1 MSYFIAL
8 KKVLD
13 NTAFVVLSV
22 LPATVMS
29 EIKVHALLLG
39 ILETTDHL
47 GHQCGPSVMR
57 TPTCCLAKGPWH
69 SPLQSF
75 PWGWGF
81 SSQGAG
87 VHELQCSLYFLTVYT
102 WLYVS
107 VFIHLLTF

>member
-47 GHQCGPSVMR
+47 GHQCGPFVMG

-69 SPLQSF
+69 STFAKFPL
-75 PWGWGF
+75 GMG
-81 SSQGAG
+81 
-87 VHELQCSLYFLTVYT
+87 L
-102 WLYVS
+102 
-107 VFIHLLTF
+107 